1 MKKGKRNAH
10 PEIKLL
16 QNCFLLD
23 DFLFSTSLS
32 FGVILIFCQ
41 LYMRQQRKENYLHR
55 LTHSCHVLCS
65 TSDLEY
71 LFVIIKCFAQSQF
84 PLQVHQTNS
93 NTRLC
98 LCTNN
103 TPNLHS
109 TIKNSVSVSVLWRT
123 LSLSFSSSLENS
135 VDNTQMLVWPKV
147 LQKDYNLYFR
157 KKK

>member
-84 PLQVHQTNS
+84 PLLEICLVHQTNS

-109 TIKNSVSVSVLWRT
+109 TIKNSVSVSVLWHS
-123 LSLSFSSSLENS
+123 LSLFFFQFGKLS
-135 VDNTQMLVWPKV
+135 
-147 LQKDYNLYFR
+147 
-157 KKK
+157 